1 MACQSFWHVVST
13 TLLLTRC
20 RDSGFCQQ
28 QFPSG
33 QYLPGCTLLRV
44 ADSLRAAF
52 HNMALDLAI
61 PKLPAERCD
70 CPCCV
75 TVRARSP
82 GMQNVH
88 VHQPGFPE
96 CICSKT
102 TSPSCQSVHLKDYV
116 PGPQEF
122 LKIAMHQLSPH
133 TVNAAQLAFSQLHTL
148 DS

>member
-28 QFPSG
+28 HSLQASTFLAAPYSASPTACVRPS
-33 QYLPGCTLLRV
+33 T
-44 ADSLRAAF
+44 
-52 HNMALDLAI
+52 ALDLAI